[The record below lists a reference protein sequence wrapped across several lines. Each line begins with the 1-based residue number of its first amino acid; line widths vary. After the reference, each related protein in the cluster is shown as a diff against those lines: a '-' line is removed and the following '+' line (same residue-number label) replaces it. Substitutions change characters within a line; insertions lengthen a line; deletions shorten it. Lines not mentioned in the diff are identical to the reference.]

1 MCCIFLDLQELDVG
15 HRHEKQLRTRL
26 QEESSAQLAELR
38 AAAAAEQARAGFY
51 LAP

>member
-1 MCCIFLDLQELDVG
+1 MWCICLDLQELDVG